1 MPLFSGSMGHLR
13 LEFIMKIWSWIKKKW
28 KILAGVVIGIF
39 TLLGIMMR
47 NRHQKRMLSN
57 ANKAHEL
64 ENKANDKA
72 RKDLVDGLANIAKEK
87 DKTLDSIDK
96 ETTEK
101 KRELENEKK
110 IFIDEAVKSDD
121 LARKI
126 ADLIGA
132 EYIDANKE

>member
-1 MPLFSGSMGHLR
+1 MGQLS
-13 LEFIMKIWSWIKKKW
+13 LEFIMKIWKWIKKKW
-28 KILAGVVIGIF
+28 KILAGVIIGIF

-47 NRHQKRMLSN
+47 NRYQKRMLDN

-72 RKDLVDGLANIAKEK
+72 RKDLVDGLTNIAEEK
-87 DKTLDSIDK
+87 DKTLDNIDK

-101 KRELENEKK
+101 NRELENEKK
-110 IFIDEAVKSDD
+110 IFIDEAAKSDD